1 MATSAKK
8 KTNQN
13 TSYTTTSGQKVS
25 IKNGVKTYSGA
36 ATPAPKIGSV
46 VNGTKVG
53 YNVGGKSYANSSDA
67 ERGNAIDVATIPA
80 KMTPETPAN
89 IPTYTIPNFGD
100 ITGQNNIGLG
110 AVTSQFGTTYDA
122 KTGQFVTAPTGT
134 QDNFQSLFEQATA
147 LGNTAFEEMGTAE
160 SRLKKLEKENQL
172 KQKQQAVNETTGQIN
187 AIVAQAQAQ
196 QLALEGQGRGQT
208 SGFIG
213 GEQARINREAAIQ
226 AIPLQAKLA
235 AEQGALEL
243 AQEHIDKMF
252 TVQSQDALAKYQY
265 KSKLIESVYNFATG
279 AEQRRLDAI
288 KAKEDRAYDM
298 QKFNIQYQRDLAK
311 DAASYGLGGVAASI
325 LKLNPTSPTFSQ
337 DIASLQG
344 KVVKPVEAKAPTTQE
359 VNGKLYQYNYGT
371 GKWDLA
377 AGFPDTTTDGMNP
390 DVISYAQQFAD
401 TGKLPGVGELKNS
414 GITVT
419 QVTDYAKQLPKPNG
433 ALLSQSTGVKSST
446 LSPTQE
452 DGILALK
459 DISQKIKEL
468 KILDEERQKGLLS
481 ATVGKIFGS
490 DDQQRYI
497 DLRGEIV
504 DLLAR
509 ARTGAALTAQEE
521 KFYADQ
527 LPGRI
532 AQVGVIPGTGM
543 GLFGVNSQERIDN
556 FDSKITSTLETKL
569 SGQGLVIQ
577 GYSKVDVPSLGK
589 KTVGEI
595 LDIGGTQYRVLPDGT
610 LTDNI

>member
-53 YNVGGKSYANSSDA
+53 YNVGGKSYADSSDA

-80 KMTPETPAN
+80 KMTPEAPAN

-208 SGFIG
+208 SSFIG

-337 DIASLQG
+337 DIAGLQSR
-344 KVVKPVEAKAPTTQE
+344 VVKPVVAKAPE
-359 VNGKLYQYNYGT
+359 VVSVNGVDSVWNPVTKEFEPVKVTGGVPTQKQEQLNSALSIARDLRLDTAVGKSGAVGFGFQKFIPFGQSMGLQPNRAAFEARVDTLKASLTLDNLKLLKGAMSD
-371 GKWDLA
+371 KDLA
-377 AGFPDTTTDGMNP
+377 FLQSVGSSLNTNMSEKEFNKELDKVITKLESAGGVTTSPTGYALTKKGVSF
-390 DVISYAQQFAD
+390 DVN
-401 TGKLPGVGELKNS
+401 K
-414 GITVT
+414 
-419 QVTDYAKQLPKPNG
+419 AKQAG
-433 ALLSQSTGVKSST
+433 YT
-446 LSPTQE
+446 
-452 DGILALK
+452 
-459 DISQKIKEL
+459 
-468 KILDEERQKGLLS
+468 DEEIN
-481 ATVGKIFGS
+481 A
-490 DDQQRYI
+490 Y
-497 DLRGEIV
+497 
-504 DLLAR
+504 LA
-509 ARTGAALTAQEE
+509 
-521 KFYADQ
+521 
-527 LPGRI
+527 
-532 AQVGVIPGTGM
+532 
-543 GLFGVNSQERIDN
+543 SH
-556 FDSKITSTLETKL
+556 
-569 SGQGLVIQ
+569 
-577 GYSKVDVPSLGK
+577 
-589 KTVGEI
+589 
-595 LDIGGTQYRVLPDGT
+595 
-610 LTDNI
+610 

>member
-53 YNVGGKSYANSSDA
+53 YNVGGKSYADSSDA

-208 SGFIG
+208 SSFIG

-265 KSKLIESVYNFATG
+265 RSKLIESVYNFATG

-288 KAKEDRAYDM
+288 KQKEDRAYDM
-298 QKFNIQYQRDLAK
+298 QKFNIQYQRDLASQ
-311 DAASYGLGGVAASI
+311 AAEYGLGGVASSI
-325 LKLNPTSPTFSQ
+325 LKANPLSPTFEA
-337 DIASLQG
+337 DIARYASQ
-344 KVVKPVEAKAPTTQE
+344 VVKPVVATGFKAPEVKTINGVDMQWNSTTGAWE
-359 VNGKLYQYNYGT
+359 AIAGGMT
-371 GKWDLA
+371 GGQDATNL
-377 AGFPDTTTDGMNP
+377 D
-390 DVISYAQQFAD
+390 
-401 TGKLPGVGELKNS
+401 
-414 GITVT
+414 
-419 QVTDYAKQLPKPNG
+419 AKYT
-433 ALLSQSTGVKSST
+433 ALLSDIGTARG
-446 LSPTQE
+446 
-452 DGILALK
+452 LK
-459 DISQKIKEL
+459 DQVGAGIIERTAKNLFSGNNKPAQLENITNTIKANLLTLNTDPAIKKFFGPQMSNRDTEL
-468 KILDEERQKGLLS
+468 MMGAAGTLDPVRQSPVEYEKDL
-481 ATVGKIFGS
+481 
-490 DDQQRYI
+490 I
-497 DLRGEIV
+497 DAANLIV
-504 DLLAR
+504 R
-509 ARTGAALTAQEE
+509 AREAVRTGLGQGS
-521 KFYADQ
+521 
-527 LPGRI
+527 LG
-532 AQVGVIPGTGM
+532 GVGM
-543 GLFGVNSQERIDN
+543 GQNI
-556 FDSKITSTLETKL
+556 
-569 SGQGLVIQ
+569 
-577 GYSKVDVPSLGK
+577 
-589 KTVGEI
+589 
-595 LDIGGTQYRVLPDGT
+595 VLTPDGMEVVII
-610 LTDNI
+610 D